1 VLVIGA
7 GITGAMIAE
16 ALSAAGH
23 EIIIVDK
30 RGLAK
35 GSTAFLA
42 MRRPLLQVAHF
53 DGASPGDQAPQRPRL
68 REALL

>member
-1 VLVIGA
+1 V
-7 GITGAMIAE
+7 IAE

-53 DGASPGDQAPQRPRL
+53 DGALPGDQARDYEKPFCKGWMTF
-68 REALL
+68 